1 MVIVLVDVGAGGR
14 YIDGSVR
21 RGALTWS
28 ST

>member
-1 MVIVLVDVGAGGR
+1 MVVVLVDGGAGGR
-14 YIDGSVR
+14 YVDGSVQ

>member
-1 MVIVLVDVGAGGR
+1 LVDGGAGGR
-14 YIDGSVR
+14 CVDVTVQ